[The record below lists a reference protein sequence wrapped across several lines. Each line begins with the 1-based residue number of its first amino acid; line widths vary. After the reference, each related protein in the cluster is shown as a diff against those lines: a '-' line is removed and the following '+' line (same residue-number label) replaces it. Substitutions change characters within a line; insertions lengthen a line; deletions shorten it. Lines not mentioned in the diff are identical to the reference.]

1 MLLIPRLWVQSC
13 VLLFLSCS
21 CCCCCHSC
29 LSAVGGIGR
38 CNCRAWLVLVADG
51 WKEQG
56 PACGLARHTT
66 CACRA
71 EVFRSVS
78 QCNPDL
84 PAVCCLL
91 LCCCVAVL

>member
-1 MLLIPRLWVQSC
+1 MCPAVP
-13 VLLFLSCS
+13 VLLLLLLLLSQLS
-21 CCCCCHSC
+21 VCCWRHRQVPDCH
-29 LSAVGGIGR
+29 V
-38 CNCRAWLVLVADG
+38 WLVLVADG

-78 QCNPDL
+78 QCNPGL